1 VTVASVVVKMV
12 CLTHTM
18 VSIPET
24 AVSTNEKIFS
34 AFESIV
40 LVQPEMEFVSL

>member
-1 VTVASVVVKMV
+1 VKMV
-12 CLTHTM
+12 CVMHTM

-34 AFESIV
+34 AFALCAYDDET
-40 LVQPEMEFVSL
+40 PTPC